1 MINVL
6 YKTLQIDVAYS
17 VNSFIYII
25 RKLPIFRDLFTDDIY
40 KSKIIKTIVGIFG
53 AIFSLVRALFFKF
66 IYFFVIYY
74 ISFKLFKNS
83 MVNSFFHIY
92 FFLTILGMFI
102 NNKLLNTSKKKY
114 FSIIL
119 FNMDATKFFR
129 ANIFWNLFTNILF
142 NSIVA
147 YIFID
152 RLLIAPTI
160 YYTLL
165 LIFYTLLVR
174 IIGEALNIQF
184 FKKKNY
190 IWYSNSTLYFSVLVI
205 LLGASSLPLFKI
217 YIPIR
222 LIEIITLILIP
233 FSIVSLIYL
242 LKIKDFKLIYKKLSQ
257 MTNVMD
263 SKNEKDYLRQAMVEV
278 KDKDKEID
286 TKLIEKK
293 EGYDLFNTIFFERH
307 KEILL
312 RSAKKYSFVLI
323 IIYIVLGYVM
333 LKYSNYNKSIAELL
347 HYKLAIFIMIMFFIN
362 RGAIITQAMFFNC
375 DHAMLRYNF
384 YREPKVILEL
394 FKKRLLTVV
403 KVNLLPAFVIG
414 IGNIVLLL
422 ISKNTYTTLTLVTTF
437 LFILSLSIF
446 FSVHYLVI
454 YYLLQPFNKDME
466 VKKASYSFVTL
477 GTYLLCYILTN
488 LVMTSELLSIFG
500 VLFVIIYVI
509 LSLFLV
515 YKIAP
520 RTFKL

>member
-1 MINVL
+1 
-6 YKTLQIDVAYS
+6 
-17 VNSFIYII
+17 
-25 RKLPIFRDLFTDDIY
+25 
-40 KSKIIKTIVGIFG
+40 
-53 AIFSLVRALFFKF
+53 
-66 IYFFVIYY
+66 
-74 ISFKLFKNS
+74 
-83 MVNSFFHIY
+83 
-92 FFLTILGMFI
+92 
-102 NNKLLNTSKKKY
+102 
-114 FSIIL
+114 
-119 FNMDATKFFR
+119 
-129 ANIFWNLFTNILF
+129 
-142 NSIVA
+142 
-147 YIFID
+147 
-152 RLLIAPTI
+152 
-160 YYTLL
+160 
-165 LIFYTLLVR
+165 
-174 IIGEALNIQF
+174 
-184 FKKKNY
+184 
-190 IWYSNSTLYFSVLVI
+190 
-205 LLGASSLPLFKI
+205 
-217 YIPIR
+217 
-222 LIEIITLILIP
+222 
-233 FSIVSLIYL
+233 
-242 LKIKDFKLIYKKLSQ
+242 
-257 MTNVMD
+257 
-263 SKNEKDYLRQAMVEV
+263 
-278 KDKDKEID
+278 
-286 TKLIEKK
+286 
-293 EGYDLFNTIFFERH
+293 
-307 KEILL
+307 
-312 RSAKKYSFVLI
+312 
-323 IIYIVLGYVM
+323 M